1 MFLPRSEEQAALRS
15 CPPLLLDRLST
26 VVYGECCLES
36 KLMVTDTEMCLPV
49 DDSHP
54 CEEQL
59 EATAKVL
66 GEFSDDKLEKYW
78 FCASKDG
85 MPISLV

>member
-1 MFLPRSEEQAALRS
+1 MRS

-36 KLMVTDTEMCLPV
+36 TLMVTDTELCRPM
-49 DDSHP
+49 DDSYP

-59 EATAKVL
+59 EATAKVM
-66 GEFSDDKLEKYW
+66 GEFRDDNLEQYW

-85 MPISLV
+85 TLLTLLCSPIVFQVL